1 MFKGPLPVCSN
12 AGVHRVVTFAFAVI
26 NWPAAM
32 VCSVPGSKVL
42 GISTLGNGGS
52 LKLLYFNVTAHQQII
67 SIASLVNL
75 ESFFCDRVTFYWLE
89 EFSFCRGKTNSYV
102 FVFWL
107 KLEVKEVTLFYGR
120 YILNLPFYLVL
131 FIWKERNASLIR
143 TECKANRVF
152 VEMLNYFCTI
162 VELST

>member
-89 EFSFCRGKTNSYV
+89 EFSFCRGKTNSHV